1 MPRSRYDDPMRRV
14 IAIALAIC
22 VSGCGLTMTTGP
34 GAYVPGQ
41 RPVCT
46 ESMAAPSRDAYPAG
60 IGFLTILT
68 GLLFVKAG
76 DNETVGV
83 PLIVGGG
90 ALMVASYIS
99 GGVGYFRVKRCR
111 EAVARFHLENPSAP
125 RPPP

>member
-1 MPRSRYDDPMRRV
+1 MRRV

-34 GAYVPGQ
+34 GTPVPGQ

-46 ESMAAPSRDAYPAG
+46 ESMAAPTRDAIPAG
-60 IGFLTILT
+60 IGFFSILV
-68 GLLFVKAG
+68 GLLFLKGG

-83 PLIVGGG
+83 PLIIGGG
-90 ALMVASYIS
+90 ATMAGAYIS
-99 GGVGYFRVKRCR
+99 GGIGYFRVKKCR
-111 EAVARFHLENPSAP
+111 KAIAEFEG